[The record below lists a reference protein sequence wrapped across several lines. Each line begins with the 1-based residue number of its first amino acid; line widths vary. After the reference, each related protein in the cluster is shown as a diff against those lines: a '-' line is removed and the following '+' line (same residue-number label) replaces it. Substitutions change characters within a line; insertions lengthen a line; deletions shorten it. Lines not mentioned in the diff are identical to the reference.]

1 MSYELKVRKIG
12 NSYGVVLPK
21 EALATLRVK
30 EGDTLTLAESAHGS
44 MSLSAYRD
52 EVSRQMTVVQDV
64 MDRYRHT
71 LRELAK

>member
-30 EGDTLTLAESAHGS
+30 EGDTLTATEAPN
-44 MSLSAYRD
+44 SLNLMPSNPDFDKTMRILED
-52 EVSRQMTVVQDV
+52 ISQ
-64 MDRYRHT
+64 RYRNA
-71 LRELAK
+71 LREVAK